1 MTSATTVETRTGSEQ
16 YVTVRATGESGHVE
30 RRFVVDDVDATRIA
44 WLQQWTAD
52 AYAKEYGQEA
62 VALGVVTRLYAR
74 GRGQLAHGI
83 EGVTF
88 AFPLGAAPWKHVS
101 VTGGSE

>member
-1 MTSATTVETRTGSEQ
+1 MTSATTGGTRNNSEQ

-30 RRFVVDDVDATRIA
+30 RWFVTDGVDATRIA

-52 AYAKEYGQEA
+52 AYAKEYGEEA
-62 VALGVVTRLYAR
+62 VALGVVTHLYVR
-74 GRGQLAHGI
+74 GRGQLAHGV

-88 AFPLGAAPWKHVS
+88 AFPPGAPSCKHVADL
-101 VTGGSE
+101 